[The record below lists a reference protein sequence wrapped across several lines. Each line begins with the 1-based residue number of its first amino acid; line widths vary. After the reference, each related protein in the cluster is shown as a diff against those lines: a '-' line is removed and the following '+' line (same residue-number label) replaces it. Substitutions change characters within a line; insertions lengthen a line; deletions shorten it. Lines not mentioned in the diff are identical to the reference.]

1 MLASLHPVLG
11 SAEVGPGDRLAFRRL
26 RRWSRQ
32 GDRHE
37 QRCGE
42 AGLPR
47 ARVKVREI
55 PASVEG
61 EPSREAGRAH
71 RGLAVLKQ
79 PAPSVLAL
87 LSAPCVRWAPAT
99 FMRSPGG
106 SHPRGQQPGLPPG
119 QGTYSWEPG

>member
-11 SAEVGPGDRLAFRRL
+11 SAEVGPGDRLAFGRL

-61 EPSREAGRAH
+61 EPSREAACAQGPGRPQA
-71 RGLAVLKQ
+71 AS
-79 PAPSVLAL
+79 PFS
-87 LSAPCVRWAPAT
+87 PCT
-99 FMRSPGG
+99 S
-106 SHPRGQQPGLPPG
+106 LC
-119 QGTYSWEPG
+119 TLC